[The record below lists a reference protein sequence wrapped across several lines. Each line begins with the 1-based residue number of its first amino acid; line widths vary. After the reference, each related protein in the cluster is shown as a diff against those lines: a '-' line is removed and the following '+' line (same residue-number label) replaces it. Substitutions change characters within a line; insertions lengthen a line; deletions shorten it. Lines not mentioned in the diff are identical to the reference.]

1 MPPVET
7 TVARP
12 LAGCWSPGPRDFW
25 AGPWPRLWRGRG
37 TTCGAGRALRRRER
51 RRAWVGYGEVGPDT
65 RWDEAL
71 AGIDVVVHLA
81 GLAHLPDET
90 AAAAADTFARVNA
103 EGTARLAA
111 AAVRLQA
118 CAASYS

>member
-1 MPPVET
+1 M
-7 TVARP
+7 
-12 LAGCWSPGPRDFW
+12 
-25 AGPWPRLWRGRG
+25 
-37 TTCGAGRALRRRER
+37 CGAARVSR
-51 RRAWVGYGEVGPDT
+51 RRAARARGSAYGEVGPDT

-81 GLAHLPDET
+81 GLAHLPDEM

-111 AAVRLQA
+111 AAVHSGVRRFVFMSSALGA
-118 CAASYS
+118 RPGKSGPAIHGGRRAGT